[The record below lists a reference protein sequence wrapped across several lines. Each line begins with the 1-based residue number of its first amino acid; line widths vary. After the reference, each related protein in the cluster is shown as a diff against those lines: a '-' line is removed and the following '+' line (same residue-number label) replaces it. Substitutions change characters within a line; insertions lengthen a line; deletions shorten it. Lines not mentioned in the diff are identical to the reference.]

1 MTKNLQRQPRPSTL
15 RVKNDLPDIIQ
26 WSLLLAQEA
35 ILSMNRCFVFSI
47 AIACGLASGCTSQ
60 QLYATGQSYQRNQ
73 CQKMPDQSERE
84 RCLSNAGTSHDDYKR
99 EADSGA
105 K

>member
-1 MTKNLQRQPRPSTL
+1 
-15 RVKNDLPDIIQ
+15 
-26 WSLLLAQEA
+26 
-35 ILSMNRCFVFSI
+35 MNHSFVFSF
-47 AIACGLASGCTSQ
+47 AIACGLACGCTSQ
-60 QLYATGQSYQRNQ
+60 QLYATGQSYQRIQ

-99 EADSGA
+99 KADSGA

>member
-1 MTKNLQRQPRPSTL
+1 
-15 RVKNDLPDIIQ
+15 
-26 WSLLLAQEA
+26 
-35 ILSMNRCFVFSI
+35 
-47 AIACGLASGCTSQ
+47 
-60 QLYATGQSYQRNQ
+60 
-73 CQKMPDQSERE
+73 MPDQSERE